1 MKQKKIKV
9 LKVEP
14 HKIPEVVELVNEL
27 EELQKA
33 VSIGTDYQGLIEI
46 IDLEPGICLLCNEE
60 GKLNGMEGNRKVGN
74 DIICGVF
81 YIVGSDKQGNLISLS
96 ENDIE
101 RYMKRFRNIEYYN
114 DNDIADKL
122 FMYFT
127 DWED

>member
-46 IDLEPGICLLCNEE
+46 IDLAPNICLLCNEE
-60 GKLNGMEGNRKVGN
+60 GKLNGMEGNRRIGN

-81 YIVGSDKQGNLISLS
+81 YIVGSDKQGNLCSLTEKQILFYNAIFAEPEKFS
-96 ENDIE
+96 DEEIESSMFFDI
-101 RYMKRFRNIEYYN
+101 
-114 DNDIADKL
+114 
-122 FMYFT
+122 T